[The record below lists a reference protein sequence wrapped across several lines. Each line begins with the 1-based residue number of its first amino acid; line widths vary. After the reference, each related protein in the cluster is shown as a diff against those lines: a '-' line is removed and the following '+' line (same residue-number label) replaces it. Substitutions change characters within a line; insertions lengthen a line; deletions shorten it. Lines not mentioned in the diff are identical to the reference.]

1 MERHLGF
8 NWKFGGQTR
17 THLMDF
23 CFNDRGRFIKLLEFA
38 TNQRT
43 KTMAIPE
50 GDKGRGEELLG
61 KVIFQ

>member
-23 CFNDRGRFIKLLEFA
+23 CFNNRGRFIKLLEFA

-43 KTMAIPE
+43 KIIAIPV
-50 GDKGRGEELLG
+50 GDRGRGVNCSG
-61 KVIFQ
+61 R

>member
-1 MERHLGF
+1 
-8 NWKFGGQTR
+8 
-17 THLMDF
+17 MDF

-50 GDKGRGEELLG
+50 GQGRGEELVG